1 MLGIQNKKTLHKNQ
15 IDLLSREEIVQYLR
29 DRDEATRDALAAQA
43 DADPAVLQFLAEE
56 GGVAARRAVAANPS
70 APGDANLLLVQDR
83 DDAVRVE
90 LARKI
95 AHILPD
101 LPKAQGA
108 LLTAQTL
115 DVLEQL
121 AKDQLVRVRRVL
133 AEEIKTLDCVPKHIV
148 RALAADVE
156 SVSAPILEY
165 SPLLSDSDLIEIVTT
180 AQAHHA
186 LVAVAKRRGLNAN
199 VSSVIGD
206 ALNVPAVS
214 ALLANA
220 SAQIRAQTL
229 EKIISHA
236 SDVHEWHLPLVMR
249 NDISQH
255 AIRRIAGFVGT
266 ALLEKLSERHK
277 LDAETRYC
285 LTQQLRARIENID
298 DDLTAPSAATT
309 ASNISARYA
318 AGELDDAF
326 VEGLAEAG
334 KREAIITALALL
346 AKTSEANARRVL
358 EAKSAKPLTALVWLG
373 GLSMRTAFKIQSFVL
388 HLQGEALLPARNGIA
403 FPLTEDDM
411 RWHLNYFGID
421 ANEGA
426 VRAG

>member
-1 MLGIQNKKTLHKNQ
+1 MLGILKQKTIQKNE

-29 DRDEATRDALAAQA
+29 ARDEATRDALAAQV
-43 DADPAVLQFLAEE
+43 DVDPEVLQFLAEE
-56 GGVAARRAVAANPS
+56 GGVGARRAVAANPG
-70 APGDANLLLVQDR
+70 APGEANLILAQDK

-95 AHILPD
+95 AHILPG
-101 LPKAQGA
+101 LPQTESVT
-108 LLTAQTL
+108 LREQTL
-115 DVLEQL
+115 DVLDRL

-156 SVSAPILEY
+156 SVAAPILEY

-186 LVAVAKRRGLNAN
+186 LVAVAKRRALD
-199 VSSVIGD
+199 VSVSGVIAD

-229 EKIISHA
+229 EKIITHA
-236 SDVHEWHLPLVMR
+236 ENVREWHLPLVLR
-249 NDISQH
+249 NDLSQH
-255 AIRRIAGFVGT
+255 AIRRIAGFVGM
-266 ALLEKLSERHK
+266 ALVERLAERHE
-277 LDAETRYC
+277 LDTETRDC
-285 LTQQLRARIENID
+285 LSQRLRARIEDID
-298 DDLTAPSAATT
+298 DDLDGPSAAMTSANVT
-309 ASNISARYA
+309 ARYA
-318 AGELDDAF
+318 AGDLDDAF
-326 VEGLAEAG
+326 IESLAEAG
-334 KREAIITALALL
+334 RREAVITALALL

-358 EAKSAKPLTALVWLG
+358 DAASAKPLTALVWRS

-388 HLQGEALLPARNGIA
+388 RLQGDALLPARNGIG
-403 FPLTEDDM
+403 FPLSEDDM
-411 RWHLNYFGID
+411 RWHLNYFGIE
-421 ANEGA
+421 ASETVARTG
-426 VRAG
+426 